1 MAYMSEF
8 FSTLDEAK
16 TFQMEY
22 GGEILEFTAKGHK
35 VTGMNDYKFE
45 AFICGM
51 SREEMLKHPY
61 CVVWN
66 WKYSSDCPAQSVK

>member
-16 TFQMEY
+16 TFRNEY
-22 GGEILEFTAKGHK
+22 GGEILELTASEHK

-45 AFICGM
+45 AFMCGM
-51 SREEMLKHPY
+51 SRKEMLKQPY

-66 WKYSSDCPAQSVK
+66 WKYSSDLPAQNV